1 MPLSTEQ
8 QRLVAMLDYLEQWGK
23 LNHATTFDVATH
35 QGGFFAWQAE
45 LENLPGVH
53 LNVADSSGEVWMEIE
68 RLRPV
73 KPPPPPANLVPWVV
87 VKDDPGTE
95 PAHRETLPNPQT
107 PEKPLRFEET
117 ASLVAAFAGYVRG
130 PWRNWA
136 DTEKPRRRSIATY
149 DKLFNLL
156 QTIETEG
163 AETALELVWGI
174 GVAVWEKDGK
184 RVRYPLVSRLVE
196 IDPISTDMGLRIRPR
211 EVPPIL
217 ETDIYVALENPGLP
231 IFEKAARAILD
242 HPDSDVRPFDEASYE
257 QILAGA
263 AGTLDRQARYWPREP
278 DFEPGKLP
286 TAAEA
291 LTVTNTWVVF
301 ARRKGTNFLIE
312 DIRRLRAVVESGPVP
327 DGAPKVLVETPEGAV
342 PEREPRYWR
351 GLSSTGFS
359 MENIGTGAQKAEADV
374 PYGELYFPKP
384 FNAEQV
390 QIIDRLEHAS
400 GVVVQGPPGTG
411 KSHTIANVIC
421 HYLAEGKRVLVTSK
435 GESALAVLRGLLPA
449 PVRSLT
455 VSLLTSERDGMR
467 ELEENI
473 SKITSEITNLNK
485 AELRRDIDRSRQTI
499 DQLHARIGEIDRE
512 LADWARRNIDAV
524 PPALDG
530 LRPEALARLVVEG
543 QQVYSWFPDRLDG
556 RPEHEIAFPSDAVAR
571 LHSARHQ
578 VGSDLAYLT
587 SSLPSIQV
595 LPSIPQIGDLHRALL
610 DLDSVSGTL
619 DEQKVPPFR
628 AISAAHLDA
637 AARLRDLLRD
647 AARIRR
653 SFTDPWV
660 DWLRQ
665 QYEAQQAALPVFAVV
680 SQIAEEFSALVET
693 RRRFL
698 GVAIEWDDEWDA
710 DEALFDAVRN
720 AAAGKSAFGIYPF
733 GKKAARARYQRLRVN
748 GQPPQK
754 PEDWQWI
761 ETHLTVRR
769 QTRTVVCR
777 WNSLATE
784 CPAPA
789 LPMEPLQALRTAE
802 TLFAQL
808 WEAHRWVNQLAPSI
822 GSEIQTV
829 FADVATDSV
838 ADEPSRMEALA
849 DAIEIRLKR
858 YRLESARE
866 EHNRLRGIFKTEALP
881 AYEQA
886 AAFLAH
892 ILGNPRYERLSVE
905 KSWQAVLDEIERLHA
920 LDSAFATIHE
930 VCAKIGASG
939 AVQWARHL
947 ATEPAVDGSFDW
959 TPPGWASA
967 WKWSRQ
973 FGYLRGIDGRE
984 RMQALAAQRLNLQND
999 LSAAYARLVEQLT
1012 WLKLR
1017 ETLDQDR
1024 GLMAAL
1030 QQYMAAIRGIG
1041 SGTGV
1046 RAVRFRQD
1054 ARRAMQKA
1062 NRAIRCWIMPHWRVS
1077 ESLPSELALFDLVI
1091 VDEASQSDLWAL
1103 PALLR
1108 AKKLLIVGD
1117 NKQVSP
1123 SAIGVREV
1131 DIRQLYARFLRTLPF
1146 GDVLSPDKSI
1156 YDLGSVMFASDLVR
1170 LREHFRC
1177 VEPIIQFCN
1186 HEFYND
1192 EIRCLRVATAA
1203 ERITPPLV
1211 DVFVRDGARE
1221 GRSMKINR
1229 AEARAI
1235 VDEIKTLTS
1244 NPAFAT
1250 RTIGVVSLLGNDQP
1264 RLIFDLLI
1272 AELGEEKIVRHQI
1285 RCGDAMTFQG
1295 READI
1300 VFISMVSDADTV
1312 RALSGQMYEQRF
1324 NVAVSRARDRLYL
1337 YRSFRREDLR
1347 ENDLRAR
1354 LLDHF
1359 AAPLRRDPEKKG
1371 RERCESAFE
1380 REVFDRLHATGYR
1393 VIPQIQAGAYRIDLV
1408 VEGLSGRLAVEC
1420 DGDRYHSPEVWLED
1434 LHRQRT
1440 LERAGWTFWRCWGS
1454 SFTRD
1459 PDACMSDLIGTLERL
1474 RIEPV
1479 GAASVDL
1486 SEIVEYREVGGPI
1499 ADPQPAPLPDPRG
1512 SVSGKESELP
1522 PAPLTQAAF
1531 EGGPAGCRIIP
1542 PPSARAT
1549 PVQPDLL
1556 PPTDALPLWTVAQAA
1571 RQVEVGD
1578 SVRYCFADAP
1588 AEESFV
1594 TVVEVPSNPNLSTIN
1609 RYSVVG
1615 QALLGMV
1622 LGQEREVPFEVG
1634 LRRIKVTEIQK
1645 LNRGTMAL

>member
-1 MPLSTEQ
+1 
-8 QRLVAMLDYLEQWGK
+8 MLDYLEQWGK
-23 LNHATTFDVATH
+23 LNRAATFDVAAH
-35 QGGFFAWQAE
+35 QGGFVAWQAD
-45 LENLPGVH
+45 LDNLPGVH
-53 LNVADSSGEVWMEIE
+53 LNVVGSSGEVWMEIE
-68 RLRPV
+68 RLRAT
-73 KPPPPPANLVPWVV
+73 KPPAPHTDLVPWIV
-87 VKDDPGTE
+87 VKDDPGAE
-95 PAHRETLPNPQT
+95 PVHRETLPNPKA
-107 PEKPLRFEET
+107 PEKPLRFEEI
-117 ASLVAAFAGYVRG
+117 ASVVAAFAGYVTG
-130 PWRNWA
+130 PWRKWA

-196 IDPISTDMGLRIRPR
+196 IDPITTDMALRIRPR
-211 EVPPIL
+211 EEARPIL
-217 ETDIYVALENPGLP
+217 ETDIYAAMEIPGLP
-231 IFEKAARAILD
+231 AFEKAARVIMD
-242 HPDSDVRPFDEASYE
+242 HPDSDVCPFDEASFD
-257 QILAGA
+257 QILGGA

-278 DFEPGKLP
+278 DFKPGKLP

-291 LTVTNTWVVF
+291 LIVTNTWVVF
-301 ARRKGTNFLIE
+301 ARGKGTNFLME
-312 DIRRLRAVVESGPVP
+312 DIRRLRAVVESGAVP
-327 DGAPKVLVETPEGAV
+327 DGAPQVLVETPEGPV

-359 MENIGTGAQKAEADV
+359 MEIVGTGAQKAGVDV

-411 KSHTIANVIC
+411 KTHTIANVIC

-435 GESALAVLRGLLPA
+435 GESALTVLRQQLPV
-449 PVRSLT
+449 PVQSLT
-455 VSLLTSERDGMR
+455 VSLLTSERDGLKQ
-467 ELEENI
+467 LEQSI

-485 AELRRDIDRSRQTI
+485 AQFQHDIDRSRQTI
-499 DQLHARIGEIDRE
+499 DELHARIAEIDRE
-512 LADWARRNIDAV
+512 LADWARRNIDPV
-524 PPALDG
+524 PTALDG
-530 LRPEALARLVVEG
+530 LKPEALAQHVVEG
-543 QQVYSWFPDRLDG
+543 QQAYLWFPDGLDG
-556 RPEHEIAFPSDAVAR
+556 RPEHEIAFPPEDVTR
-571 LHSARHQ
+571 LRSARYQ
-578 VGSDLAYLT
+578 IGGDLPYLT
-587 SSLPSIQV
+587 SNLPSARM

-610 DLDSVSGTL
+610 DLDSVSGAI
-619 DEQKVPPFR
+619 DEQKVPRFR
-628 AISAAHLDA
+628 AINAAHLDA
-637 AARLRDLLRD
+637 AKRLLDLLRD

-653 SFTDPWV
+653 SLTAPWAE
-660 DWLRQ
+660 WLKQ
-665 QYEAQQAALPVFAVV
+665 QYEAQNAAQPVFAVV
-680 SQIAEEFSALVET
+680 SQIAEEFSALVEK
-693 RRRFL
+693 RRQFL
-698 GVAIEWDDEWDA
+698 GIAIEWDDAWDA
-710 DEALFDAVRN
+710 DEALLTAVRN
-720 AAAGKSAFGIYPF
+720 AAAGRNAFGINPF
-733 GKKAARARYQRLRVN
+733 GKKATRARYQQLRVN

-761 ETHLTVRR
+761 ETHFTVRR

-777 WNSLATE
+777 WNSLAAE

-789 LPMEPLQALRTAE
+789 LPADPLQALRAAE
-802 TLFAQL
+802 ELFAQM
-808 WEAHRWVNQLAPSI
+808 WEAHRWVNQLAPSL
-822 GSEIQTV
+822 GTEIQHV
-829 FADVATDSV
+829 FVDVPPGSV
-838 ADEPSRMEALA
+838 ADEPARMDSLA

-858 YRLESARE
+858 HRLESSRE
-866 EHNRLRGIFKTEALP
+866 ERNRLRAMFNAEALP
-881 AYEQA
+881 VFEQA

-892 ILGNPRYERLSVE
+892 ILGNPRHERLAVE
-905 KSWQAVLDEIERLHA
+905 QGWQAVLDEIERLHA
-920 LDSAFATIHE
+920 LGPAFATVRE
-930 VCAKIGASG
+930 VSTKIGASG

-947 ATEPAVDGSFDW
+947 ATEPALDASFDW
-959 TPPGWASA
+959 TPLGWAGA

-984 RMQALAAQRLNLQND
+984 RIQALAAQRLNRQND

-1024 GLMAAL
+1024 GLMSAL

-1123 SAIGVREV
+1123 SAIGVREA

-1177 VEPIIQFCN
+1177 VEPIIGFSN

-1211 DVFVRDGARE
+1211 DVFVKDGARD
-1221 GRSMKINR
+1221 GRSMKVNR

-1264 RLIFDLLI
+1264 RYIFDLLI
-1272 AELGEEKIVRHQI
+1272 AELGEEKFVRHQI

-1312 RALSGQMYEQRF
+1312 RALSGEMYEQRF

-1337 YRSFRREDLR
+1337 YRSFRREDLK

-1371 RERCESAFE
+1371 RERCESNFE
-1380 REVFDRLHATGYR
+1380 RAVFDRLHAAGYR
-1393 VIPQIQAGAYRIDLV
+1393 VTPQVQAGGYRIDLV
-1408 VEGLSGRLAVEC
+1408 VEGHSGRRLAIEC
-1420 DGDRYHSPEVWLED
+1420 DGDQYHSPAVWLED

-1459 PDACMSDLIGTLERL
+1459 PDACMSDLVSTFARL
-1474 RIEPV
+1474 GIDPI

-1486 SEIVEYREVGGPI
+1486 SEIVEYREVGGPS
-1499 ADPQPAPLPDPRG
+1499 AETQPAPILNPTGSDSGRDPEP
-1512 SVSGKESELP
+1512 S
-1522 PAPLTQAAF
+1522 PAPAVQAAF
-1531 EGGPAGCRIIP
+1531 ECGSAGIRVIP
-1542 PPSARAT
+1542 PPPAPAK

-1556 PPTDALPLWTVAQAA
+1556 PSTDTLPLWMRAQAKQ
-1571 RQVEVGD
+1571 QVEVGD
-1578 SVRYCFADAP
+1578 SVHYSFVDAS
-1588 AEESFV
+1588 AEDILV
-1594 TVVEVPSNPNLSTIN
+1594 TVVEDPSSPKLGLIN
-1609 RYSVVG
+1609 RYSAIG
-1615 QALLGMV
+1615 AALLGMEV
-1622 LGQEREVPFEVG
+1622 GQVREVPLEVG
-1634 LRRIKVTEIQK
+1634 LRKIRVTEVQK
-1645 LNRGTMAL
+1645 QKRT